1 MNNILRNDKVMR
13 GKGSLFRRKQEERIL
28 KNGMKRIREQEHK
41 NFKKWIEKNS
51 DIKKKVKMLKT
62 KNRKDW
68 R

>member
-28 KNGMKRIREQEHK
+28 KNRMKRIREQERK
-41 NFKKWIEKNS
+41 IFFKWIEKNS